1 MQKKKTEIVTMRMT
15 PKVKAQLQ
23 ARAKDA
29 NMTLTDYLCICG
41 MGQEIVRIDGLDD
54 MLTELKAQGRNL
66 NRLTTLANM
75 GKLTILC
82 GDDLIDGYT
91 KLFEALGA
99 LIREVR

>member
-23 ARAKDA
+23 ARARDA

-41 MGQEIVRIDGLDD
+41 LGQEIIQVNGLDG
-54 MLTELKAQGRNL
+54 MLSELKAQGRNL
-66 NRLTTLANM
+66 NQLTTLANM
-75 GKLTILC
+75 GKLTVLC
-82 GDDLIDGYT
+82 GDDLIEEYT
-91 KLFEALGA
+91 KLFGALGA

>member
-41 MGQEIVRIDGLDD
+41 LGQEIVQINGLDG
-54 MLTELKAQGRNL
+54 MLSELKAQGRNL
-66 NRLTTLANM
+66 NQLTTLANM
-75 GKLTILC
+75 GKLTVLR

-91 KLFEALGA
+91 KLFDALGT
-99 LIREVR
+99 LVRKVR

>member
-41 MGQEIVRIDGLDD
+41 LGQEIIQVNGLDD
-54 MLTELKAQGRNL
+54 MLAELKAQGRNL
-66 NRLTTLANM
+66 NRLTTLANI
-75 GKLTILC
+75 GRLAVLR

-91 KLFEALGA
+91 KLFDALVE